1 MQLIQGHFTLSKFFR
16 YRAAYGQC
24 KLFFIKTLQMFSNSY
39 ITTSYTGTENGP
51 ISSQCQS
58 LWKFS

>member
-16 YRAAYGQC
+16 AAYSQC

-39 ITTSYTGTENGP
+39 ITTSYTGTENGL
-51 ISSQCQS
+51 